1 LFGEGEVLVIAMPG
15 KKGSRTPFRLSSFR
29 EKLRE
34 LRSSTFHHKNTADY
48 NYYKNKDKKVAFVLK
63 RSRTNIVPKFHAE
76 TMNVSHK
83 GL

>member
-15 KKGSRTPFRLSSFR
+15 RKGSRTPFRLSSF
-29 EKLRE
+29 RE

-76 TMNVSHK
+76 TMNASHK
-83 GL
+83 GV